1 MIDSFGY
8 LIEGQEREEL
18 MEQLNKKNVIKADI
32 GLLFVAIFWGG
43 GFVAGKF
50 ALTDMGPV
58 TLMAYRYGLSILAML
73 PFCFRRLKYI
83 DKRMLISGGIIGTIM
98 FIGNSLQTIGLQ
110 WTTAGKQTF
119 IISLYTVIVPLIMWI
134 FLKHR
139 PGKNIAV
146 AAFMAVC
153 GISLLT
159 LNENLSIGVGDF
171 MTFIFA
177 IGFSA
182 QIVLISVFMK
192 DMDPMAFTFVQ
203 ISVAGAWSILAG
215 IFFGSHESVF
225 EIGTESLMGLGYLV
239 FFNTVLAFIL
249 QNNCQKIAPPNHVAI
264 LISLEVVFGTVFAVT
279 IGGEHF
285 TTRMI
290 IGCIIMFAAIIV
302 SKLPT
307 RTKETQ

>member
-1 MIDSFGY
+1 
-8 LIEGQEREEL
+8 
-18 MEQLNKKNVIKADI
+18 MEQLDKKKVIRADI

-58 TLMAYRYGLSILAML
+58 TLMAYRYGFSTLAML
-73 PFCFRRLKYI
+73 PFCFRRLKCI

-119 IISLYTVIVPLIMWI
+119 IISLYTVIVPIIMWI
-134 FLKHR
+134 FLKQR

-146 AAFMAVC
+146 AALMAVC

-177 IGFSA
+177 IGFST

-203 ISVAGAWSILAG
+203 IAVAGTWSILAG

-225 EIGTESLMGLGYLV
+225 AIGTESLMGLLYLV
-239 FFNTVLAFIL
+239 FFNTVFAFIL
-249 QNNCQKIAPPNHVAI
+249 QNNCQKIAPPKHVAI
-264 LISLEVVFGTVFAVT
+264 LISLEVVFGTAFAVT

-307 RTKETQ
+307 RAK